1 MKAKKA
7 ARLAQIQAEKARLK
21 SAAEQPGSGVELAK
35 EAPPVKASPAPPK
48 AKTKAGG
55 VQLSTDADK
64 IAAMT
69 AAADKAR
76 EERGMQVERAVAA
89 QAEASAKARAA
100 ASASSASSELSP
112 LRMGDDEAAEKAERA
127 AEARAKAAEEAAA
140 AKAAEEVAAAKA
152 AEEAAAAEAKA
163 AEEAAAA
170 EAKAAEEVA
179 ATEAKA
185 AEEAATTSV
194 AAPVAQEQAEKP
206 LAEVGLEDDEL
217 PADGRDRALSNSEES
232 QRLAA
237 GRKAATARN
246 LNVVRMPGLDSLRRP
261 IVHVNVSVWP
271 EDKASS
277 DAAMA
282 DVAAA
287 LKPIVE
293 AEYTLIFDMRN
304 EQNAKSTGARMAF
317 RLLSYYRALERP
329 YRKNVKRIIILAPT
343 RFTRFALAVLKPF
356 LSGKSAR
363 KIQAVPTVGHLSA
376 LTNGELT
383 SEHL

>member
-1 MKAKKA
+1 MTEEPA
-7 ARLAQIQAEKARLK
+7 AEEAAPAAEEAAEKARL
-21 SAAEQPGSGVELAK
+21 
-35 EAPPVKASPAPPK
+35 EA
-48 AKTKAGG
+48 
-55 VQLSTDADK
+55 
-64 IAAMT
+64 
-69 AAADKAR
+69 
-76 EERGMQVERAVAA
+76 
-89 QAEASAKARAA
+89 
-100 ASASSASSELSP
+100 
-112 LRMGDDEAAEKAERA
+112 EAAEAEAKVAEEARIAAEEAEAKRLAEEKAEQERLEAEAAA
-127 AEARAKAAEEAAA
+127 AEAKAAEEAAAAKAAEEAAA

-170 EAKAAEEVA
+170 EAKAAKEVA

>member
-1 MKAKKA
+1 M
-7 ARLAQIQAEKARLK
+7 
-21 SAAEQPGSGVELAK
+21 
-35 EAPPVKASPAPPK
+35 
-48 AKTKAGG
+48 
-55 VQLSTDADK
+55 
-64 IAAMT
+64 
-69 AAADKAR
+69 
-76 EERGMQVERAVAA
+76 
-89 QAEASAKARAA
+89 
-100 ASASSASSELSP
+100 
-112 LRMGDDEAAEKAERA
+112 
-127 AEARAKAAEEAAA
+127 
-140 AKAAEEVAAAKA
+140 
-152 AEEAAAAEAKA
+152 
-163 AEEAAAA
+163 
-170 EAKAAEEVA
+170 
-179 ATEAKA
+179 
-185 AEEAATTSV
+185 
-194 AAPVAQEQAEKP
+194 
-206 LAEVGLEDDEL
+206 GLEDDEL